1 LTSRYDEAFR
11 YAHGLHRE
19 QTRKGTNIPYIS
31 HLMTVSAIV
40 GITFK
45 RTDKPLNEAPTL
57 GWSELVLCSD
67 LMSLDGIQQMT
78 LSENHV
84 VRFRDERG
92 SKFSKTGLWSYDELS
107 KRYSVTLLDQTSI
120 YSIVAPRG
128 TDTCML
134 IKGDLEAADRGGSWF
149 SSSANDYDDPRED
162 DHGAR

>member
-1 LTSRYDEAFR
+1 M
-11 YAHGLHRE
+11 
-19 QTRKGTNIPYIS
+19 TNS
-31 HLMTVSAIV
+31 LKFFVGVLLVGAIV
-40 GITFK
+40 FWITFK
-45 RTDKPLNEAPTL
+45 RTDKPQNEALTL
-57 GWSELVLCSD
+57 GWSELVSCSD

-92 SKFSKTGLWSYDELS
+92 SKFSKTGLWSYDEPS
-107 KRYSVTLLDQTSI
+107 KRYSVTLPDPTST
-120 YSIVAPRG
+120 YVIVAPRG